1 MCGRNLK
8 SEIKN
13 KKKEGFPVASYTLGL
28 TKRCCMYVCAC
39 VCVCGVCA
47 WCPVGYIPVL
57 LRTLSENQFKPQ
69 SKLSPLFML
78 DDSI

>member
-1 MCGRNLK
+1 MEYIGTDEKMLYVC
-8 SEIKN
+8 
-13 KKKEGFPVASYTLGL
+13 
-28 TKRCCMYVCAC
+28 VCAC

-57 LRTLSENQFKPQ
+57 LRTLSENQLKPQ